1 MCLFGEGAARIAM
14 ERAKCA
20 CRESMKIDRRMRTLD
35 GSRHAM
41 KLLFGIA
48 SSGIE
53 NR

>member
-1 MCLFGEGAARIAM
+1 VEGAAHIAM

-20 CRESMKIDRRMRTLD
+20 RSESMKIDRWMRAFA
-35 GSRHAM
+35 GIGHAM

-53 NR
+53 NS